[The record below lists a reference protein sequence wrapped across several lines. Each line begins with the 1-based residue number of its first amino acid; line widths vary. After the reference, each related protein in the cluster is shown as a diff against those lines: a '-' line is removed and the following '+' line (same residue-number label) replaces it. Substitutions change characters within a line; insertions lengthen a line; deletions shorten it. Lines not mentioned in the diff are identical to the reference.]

1 MGLNYNWVYYINLDL
16 FRLIIIDM
24 FYNLNLTINAGL
36 FRNKIINPLVVERSY
51 NIISFASN

>member
-1 MGLNYNWVYYINLDL
+1 MYIYT
-16 FRLIIIDM
+16 LIIINI

-36 FRNKIINPLVVERSY
+36 LNNKIKINLLVVERSY